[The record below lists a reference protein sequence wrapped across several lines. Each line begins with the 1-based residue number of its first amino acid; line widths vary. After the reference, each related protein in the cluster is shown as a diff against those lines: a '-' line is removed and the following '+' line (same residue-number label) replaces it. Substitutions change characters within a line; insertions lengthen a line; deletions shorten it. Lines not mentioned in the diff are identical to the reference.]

1 MKADFICVF
10 NTKDKKIE
18 NVAYKELVENDYL
31 IPADEWCDFL
41 INYDEVIR
49 AIIIDNVSSIYINPL
64 DNPPKAYNELND
76 CFEMA
81 AICLYK
87 KLRESAIELFH
98 YSSTRHWYFGLKTLT
113 YSWHKEE
120 FIEKNY
126 NTDYDTIIENEFV
139 PIAIWKSF
147 VAKRR
152 FGNLIP
158 NYMSNKQ
165 AYRKAR
171 DIFLK
176 EYNINRKE
184 FLYGYEE

>member
-10 NTKDKKIE
+10 NIKDKKIE
-18 NVAYKELVENDYL
+18 NVAHKELIENDYL
-31 IPADEWCDFL
+31 IPANEWCDFL
-41 INYDEVIR
+41 INYDEIIR
-49 AIIIDNVSSIYINPL
+49 AIIVDDVSSIYINPL
-64 DNPPKAYNELND
+64 DNPPKAYNEFND
-76 CFEMA
+76 CFQMT

-120 FIEKNY
+120 FIEKSY

-147 VAKRR
+147 VSKCK
-152 FGNLIP
+152 FGRLISS
-158 NYMSNKQ
+158 Y
-165 AYRKAR
+165 A
-171 DIFLK
+171 DEK
-176 EYNINRKE
+176 EINRQAQALWFNE
-184 FLYGYEE
+184 NDINREEYLNDYQ

>member
-10 NTKDKKIE
+10 NIKDKKIE
-18 NVAYKELVENDYL
+18 NVAHKELVENDCL

-49 AIIIDNVSSIYINPL
+49 AIIINDVSSIYINPL

-76 CFEMA
+76 CFEMV

-113 YSWHKEE
+113 YSWHREE

-152 FGNLIP
+152 FGKLISSYADEKET
-158 NYMSNKQ
+158 NRQ
-165 AYRKAR
+165 AQMLWFNEN
-171 DIFLK
+171 D
-176 EYNINRKE
+176 INRE
-184 FLYGYEE
+184 EYLDGYQ